1 MSRREDVQ
9 GKRRAVPVTLTGRSI
24 VPATG
29 YSRLELERA
38 GLTEEDAHRLGLV
51 VDPDRRS
58 MVGSN
63 VMQLRRLGRT
73 QHS

>member
-1 MSRREDVQ
+1 MSRQDDAQ
-9 GKRRAVPVTLTGRSI
+9 GELCAGPVTLADRSI

-38 GLTEEDAHRLGLV
+38 GLSEENAVRLGLV
-51 VDPDRRS
+51 VDTNRKT

-63 VMQLRRLGRT
+63 VMRLRRLMT
-73 QHS
+73 V

>member
-1 MSRREDVQ
+1 MSRQDDARGELCA
-9 GKRRAVPVTLTGRSI
+9 GPVTLAGRSI

-38 GLTEEDAHRLGLV
+38 GLTEEYAGRLGLV
-51 VDPDRRS
+51 VDAERKT

-63 VMQLRRLGRT
+63 VMQLRRRVST
-73 QHS
+73 